1 MDINKDML
9 SRTKSVSNN
18 LNVNLRKDNDGE
30 TYYLNFSINNPH
42 LNATTFLETV
52 NIYKLLQ
59 QVNSHIIEDIDIK
72 AIDDSEHSKKYE
84 ILYYFSSLSHDM
96 GINKRYMFIN
106 TSEEWDLKN
115 NRIIYKSKSVDYLD
129 KDKNPRLKIY
139 DLLTNHCLDIQ
150 LDIITSSEINVN
162 IKFNLDI
169 HEELPIYMNNLV
181 GMMMT
186 KMFYNLKTFIEK
198 IQ

>member
-9 SRTKSVSNN
+9 SRTKSISNN
-18 LNVNLRKDNDGE
+18 LNVNLRKDNDGK
-30 TYYLNFSINNPH
+30 TYYLNFSIKNPH
-42 LNATTFLETV
+42 LNANTFLETV

-59 QVNSHIIEDIDIK
+59 QVNSHIIEDISIK
-72 AIDDSEHSKKYE
+72 VMDESVYSKKYE

-115 NRIIYKSKSVDYLD
+115 NRIIYKSKSIDYPD
-129 KDKNPRLKIY
+129 KDKNPRLKLY

-169 HEELPIYMNNLV
+169 HEDLPIYMNNLV
-181 GMMMT
+181 GVMMT

>member
-9 SRTKSVSNN
+9 SKTKSISNN

-42 LNATTFLETV
+42 LNAVTFLETV

-59 QVNSHIIEDIDIK
+59 QVNSNIIEDIDIK
-72 AIDDSEHSKKYE
+72 AIDDSEGCKKYE
-84 ILYYFSSLSHDM
+84 ILYYFSSLSLDM

-106 TSEEWDLKN
+106 TTEEWDLKN
-115 NRIIYKSKSVDYLD
+115 HRIIYKSKSVDYLN
-129 KDKNPRLKIY
+129 KDNNPRMKIY
-139 DLLTNHCLDIQ
+139 DLITNHCLDIQ

-186 KMFYNLKTFIEK
+186 KMFYNLKLFIEK

>member
-1 MDINKDML
+1 
-9 SRTKSVSNN
+9 
-18 LNVNLRKDNDGE
+18 
-30 TYYLNFSINNPH
+30 
-42 LNATTFLETV
+42 
-52 NIYKLLQ
+52 
-59 QVNSHIIEDIDIK
+59 
-72 AIDDSEHSKKYE
+72 SKKYE
-84 ILYYFSSLSHDM
+84 ILYYFSSLSLDM

-106 TSEEWDLKN
+106 TTEEWDLKN